1 MGTQKV
7 FPEGLLGRKLGMT
20 QIFAEDGTCIPVT
33 VIEVGPC
40 FVLDVRSNE
49 KNGYT
54 GVQLGFGSKTPKR
67 VTKPEMGHF
76 AKAGKGA
83 FQHVKEIRCDNEA
96 LGWTTPG
103 QELKVAEVFESGQM
117 VDVTGV
123 SIGRGF
129 AGVVK
134 RFKAKGQPATRGT
147 HEYFR
152 HIGSI
157 GNRKTPGHVFKNK
170 KMPGHMGN
178 EVVTVQN
185 LQIVGINAEENL
197 LMVKGGTPGSK
208 DGLLVIK
215 KAMKGYAGQANK
227 AKAA

>member
-7 FPEGLLGRKLGMT
+7 FPEGLLGKKVGMT
-20 QIFAEDGTCIPVT
+20 QLFAEDGTCIPVT
-33 VIEVGPC
+33 VIQVGPC
-40 FVLDVRSNE
+40 FVLDVRSND

-54 GVQLGFGSKTPKR
+54 GVQLGFDPKKPSR
-67 VTKPEMGHF
+67 CTKPEMGHF
-76 AKAGKGA
+76 AKSGKGA
-83 FQHVKEIRCDNEA
+83 FYHVKEIRCDNEA

-103 QELKVAEVFESGQM
+103 QELRVGEVFANGEM

-178 EVVTVQN
+178 EIVTVQN
-185 LQIVGINAEENL
+185 LQVVAVNVEENL

-208 DGLLVIK
+208 NALLVIK
-215 KAMKGYAGQANK
+215 KAMKSYAPNAQKAQA
-227 AKAA
+227 A